1 MARAAKTQPAPEEA
15 TVEESPVAE
24 AVDNIENDIDQQVAA
39 IIKKYAGISITSGF
53 IPVPLLDIG
62 ALAAIQVK
70 MIKEIGKVHGLD
82 LPKDY
87 GKSIILN
94 ALAASPMAAVG
105 ASVLKLVPVV
115 GSTLGVLSFHGY
127 AAAST
132 HAHGKVFHKAF
143 KSGGSTLDHTW
154 DSMKGSY
161 KSVFSKAAAEETATS
176 TAA

>member
-1 MARAAKTQPAPEEA
+1 MARTATTNKTTAK
-15 TVEESPVAE
+15 ESPVAE
-24 AVDNIENDIDQQVAA
+24 AVENIDNDIEQQVDA

-62 ALAAIQVK
+62 ALAAVQVK
-70 MIKEIGKVHGLD
+70 MIKEIGKLHGLD

-87 GKSIILN
+87 GKSIVLN
-94 ALAASPMAAVG
+94 SLAASPLAAVG
-105 ASVLKLVPVV
+105 RSVLKLVPVL
-115 GSTLGVLSFHGY
+115 GSALGALSFHGY

-154 DSMKGSY
+154 DSLKGSY
-161 KSVFSKAAAEETATS
+161 KSVFSKAAADQS
-176 TAA
+176 AASAAA